1 MMWNVLFY
9 AIVATFA
16 LLLRFGTFIVFEG
29 SNVILTQFGE
39 IIGDTYATPG
49 LYFRVPVI
57 HQAHF
62 FDVRIQTWEGYQNYV
77 PTRDKLYVGV
87 ETVAHWR
94 IEDPARFL
102 ETLGTEEAT
111 RERMDSILNGAVKDV
126 VSAHPLVDTVRSTN
140 SVLATRGKAERI
152 ANADIADG
160 MSAKVEDEILTDLES
175 VVVGRVHLSNK
186 MLQLAASEAE
196 PLGIKVV
203 AVYIKKISYH
213 PPVERMVFDRMIS
226 ERHRVAERL
235 RSIGRSE
242 SERIR
247 GEASQRVQEIVSP
260 AVQEAERIKGEAD
273 AEATELYARTFGQD
287 ADFYRFWRTLSAYR
301 KALPERAEIIG
312 SLDSNFFR
320 MMRERAD
327 FDVPERVPDA
337 DGEEQA
343 EAGDTSGLDAAA
355 PVVSARAPQAALPAE
370 TPLTGTPPAE
380 TPPADSVTAETRVP
394 DVAPTVSETPP

>member
-1 MMWNVLFY
+1 MMWHVLFY

-29 SNVILTQFGE
+29 SNVIITQFGE
-39 IIGDTYATPG
+39 IIGDVYEKPG

-57 HQAHF
+57 HKTHF
-62 FDVRIQTWEGYQNYV
+62 FDARLQTWEGFQNYV

-87 ETVAHWR
+87 ETVAHWH
-94 IEDPARFL
+94 IEDAAKFL
-102 ETLGTEEAT
+102 ETLGTERAT
-111 RERMDSILNGAVKDV
+111 RERLDSILNGAVKDV

-140 SVLATRGKAERI
+140 TVLATRGKAEKI
-152 ANADIADG
+152 ARADIADG
-160 MSAKVEDEILTDLES
+160 MAARVEDEILNDLES
-175 VVVGRVHLSNK
+175 VVVGRVHLANK
-186 MLQLAASEAE
+186 MLQLAASEAQ

-213 PPVERMVFDRMIS
+213 PPVERMVYDRMIS

-235 RSIGRSE
+235 LSIGRSE

-247 GEASQRVQEIVSP
+247 GEAAQRVQEIVSP
-260 AVQEAERIKGEAD
+260 AVQEAESIKGKAD

-287 ADFYRFWRTLSAYR
+287 PDFYRFWRTLAAYR
-301 KALPERAEIIG
+301 KSLPERAEIIG

-327 FDVPERVPDA
+327 FDVDEASRARGAGAPRIAEPSPQQIAEPAAPQMSEPAADPVGERAAEPQARSEANPEANPEAKPDA
-337 DGEEQA
+337 QPE
-343 EAGDTSGLDAAA
+343 AAA
-355 PVVSARAPQAALPAE
+355 REVAE
-370 TPLTGTPPAE
+370 
-380 TPPADSVTAETRVP
+380 
-394 DVAPTVSETPP
+394 